1 MSPGVE
7 PTADGEAFA
16 DEEAYEEEELFDK
29 EPAPAAAAVPGGNR
43 QPSLLRFDPGAWAAS
58 APLPSVDG
66 RSWRLVVRRGLYDH
80 GTLVQSAESLAPLAR
95 SQELRLAPQAM
106 EQLGVEPGDE
116 VRVRSGRGELVVA
129 AVGDAGVPSGVALL
143 QFNAAPVHET
153 SASALIDSSVA
164 VVEVDVEKVT

>member
-7 PTADGEAFA
+7 PGA
-16 DEEAYEEEELFDK
+16 DEETLEDEA
-29 EPAPAAAAVPGGNR
+29 APVAAEVPGGNR
-43 QPSLLRFDPGAWAAS
+43 QPSLLRFDPGAWTAS
-58 APLPSVDG
+58 VPLPPADEN
-66 RSWRLVVRRGLYDH
+66 SWRLVVRRGLYDH

-95 SQELRLAPQAM
+95 RQELRLAPHAM
-106 EQLGVEPGDE
+106 SKLGVEPGDD
-116 VRVRSGRGELVVA
+116 VRVRSPRGELVVA

-153 SASALIDSSVA
+153 GASALLDFSLA